1 MAEWWVLGNACLNQ
15 KAVVLTMEPFT
26 ALKKAERQAFA
37 AAAERYAEFIGR
49 PVVVSGWQLA
59 VGG

>member
-1 MAEWWVLGNACLNQ
+1 MAEVVGTWKRVLNQ

-37 AAAERYAEFIGR
+37 AAAERYGKFIGQ
-49 PVVVSGWQLA
+49 PAIVSG
-59 VGG
+59 